1 MTSEHDYMTLES
13 ADTVDTTTTTAALT
27 TATTAIDGLVPTARP
42 PVPGQHPA
50 LVYLARLAPSGRR
63 VQRTALETIARLL
76 TGGAAGATDCPW
88 WQVRYAHTQAVRTVL
103 AETYAPATAN
113 RHLSA
118 LRGVMAECWRL
129 GLTGVEDY
137 RRAVDLAPVRSTS
150 PPAGRALSAGE
161 LAALFATCT
170 GGRPSDARDAALL
183 ALGYGTGLRRAELV
197 ALNASDYDPETGRL
211 TVRRGKGGKAR
222 TVWATH
228 PTRTA
233 TEAWLAMR
241 GDASGP
247 LLCPVSKSGQ
257 VTIRRLSGQAI
268 RAALLRRAGNAQVAA
283 FSPHDLR
290 RTFVGDLLERGAD
303 IAAVQQLAGHASVT
317 TTARYDRRPDTA
329 RRRAAEL
336 LHIPYQ
342 PPATEPD
349 ARQAPAGFRRSR

>member
-1 MTSEHDYMTLES
+1 MTSEHDHTPLEP
-13 ADTVDTTTTTAALT
+13 ADTADTTTTTATPTTVTVAGALGP
-27 TATTAIDGLVPTARP
+27 ASNP
-42 PVPGQHPA
+42 PVPGEHPA
-50 LVYLARLAPSGRR
+50 AVYLARLAPSGRR
-63 VQRTALETIARLL
+63 VQHTALETIARLL
-76 TGGAAGATDCPW
+76 TGGAAGTTDCPW

-137 RRAVDLAPVRSTS
+137 RRAVDLAPVRGTS
-150 PPAGRALSAGE
+150 PPAGRALSEGE

-170 GGRPSDARDAALL
+170 GRRPSDARDAALL
-183 ALGYGTGLRRAELV
+183 ALAYGTGLRRAELV
-197 ALNASDYDPETGRL
+197 ALDVADYAPETGRL
-211 TVRRGKGGKAR
+211 NVRRGKGGKAR

-233 TEAWLAMR
+233 IDTWLTVR
-241 GDASGP
+241 GDEPGP
-247 LLCPVSKSGQ
+247 LLCPVSKSGH
-257 VTIRRLSGQAI
+257 VTIRRLTGQAV
-268 RAALLRRAGNAQVAA
+268 RAALLRRARHAQVAA

-342 PPATEPD
+342 PAATDLD
-349 ARQAPAGFRRSR
+349 AHAALAGNASSR

>member
-1 MTSEHDYMTLES
+1 MRSEHDHTALEPDDA
-13 ADTVDTTTTTAALT
+13 ADTAPAPAAPA
-27 TATTAIDGLVPTARP
+27 TATGGLLPTADP
-42 PVPGQHPA
+42 DVPGQHPA
-50 LVYLARLAPSGRR
+50 AVYLARLAPSGRR

-76 TGGAAGATDCPW
+76 TGGAAGATGCPW

-103 AETYAPATAN
+103 AETYAPSTAN
-113 RHLSA
+113 RHLAA
-118 LRGVMAECWRL
+118 LRGVLAECWRL

-137 RRAVDLAPVRSTS
+137 RRAVDLAPVRGTS

-161 LAALFATCT
+161 LTAVFATCT
-170 GGRPSDARDAALL
+170 SGRPADARDAALL
-183 ALGYGTGLRRAELV
+183 ALAYGTGLRRAELV
-197 ALNASDYDPETGRL
+197 ALDASDYDPDTGRL

-233 TEAWLAMR
+233 IDAWLAVR
-241 GDASGP
+241 GELPGA

-257 VTIRRLSGQAI
+257 VTVRRLSGQAV
-268 RAALLRRAGNAQVAA
+268 RAALLRRARHAQVAA

-290 RTFVGDLLERGAD
+290 RTFVGDLLEAGAD
-303 IAAVQQLAGHASVT
+303 IAAVQELAGHASVT

-342 PPATEPD
+342 PPT
-349 ARQAPAGFRRSR
+349 SS

>member
-1 MTSEHDYMTLES
+1 MRSEHDHTAPEVADA
-13 ADTVDTTTTTAALT
+13 ADTTPTPAAPATTTR
-27 TATTAIDGLVPTARP
+27 GLLPTAEP
-42 PVPGQHPA
+42 PVPGEHPA
-50 LVYLARLAPSGRR
+50 AVYLARLAPSGRR

-103 AETYAPATAN
+103 AETYAPSTAN
-113 RHLSA
+113 RHLAA
-118 LRGVMAECWRL
+118 LRGVLAECWRL

-137 RRAVDLAPVRSTS
+137 RRAVDLPPIRGTS

-161 LAALFATCT
+161 LTAVFATCT
-170 GGRPSDARDAALL
+170 GGRPADARDAALL
-183 ALGYGTGLRRAELV
+183 ALAYGTGLRRAELV
-197 ALNASDYDPETGRL
+197 ALNASDYDPDTGRL

-233 TEAWLAMR
+233 IDTWLAVR
-241 GDASGP
+241 GELPGP

-257 VTIRRLSGQAI
+257 VTVRRLSGQAV
-268 RAALLRRAGNAQVAA
+268 RAALLRRAEHAQVAA

-342 PPATEPD
+342 PPA
-349 ARQAPAGFRRSR
+349 SS